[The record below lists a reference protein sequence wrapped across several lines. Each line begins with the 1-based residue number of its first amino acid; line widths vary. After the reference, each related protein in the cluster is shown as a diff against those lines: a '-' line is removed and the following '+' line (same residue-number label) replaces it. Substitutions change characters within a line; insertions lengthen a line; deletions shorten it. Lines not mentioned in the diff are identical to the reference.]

1 MTIKVTT
8 TEELYSKVLVVYGY
22 GCGVWLQGGCMNPTF
37 VTQTQLQPS
46 TCGEHGTSTALFT
59 GYFSFRRRN
68 NFSVQKYL
76 VGL

>member
-37 VTQTQLQPS
+37 VTKHNYNRARVANMEHLQDS
-46 TCGEHGTSTALFT
+46 LLDTSNSEEGIISQAK
-59 GYFSFRRRN
+59 SI
-68 NFSVQKYL
+68 
-76 VGL
+76 